1 MMKSD
6 FSVRPATKGDAAFIR
21 RLIWKSEIN
30 PFGLDWR
37 RFVIAVHE
45 NGTRIG
51 CAQLKT
57 HSDGARELASVAV
70 LPLYR
75 HHRVAEVLIWT
86 LLKDL
91 TPPVYLTCRGAL
103 VSFYERFGFHEIID
117 LNSMPAYFL
126 KVKRVF
132 TWLERRKFA
141 QHLAVMVWDA
151 RSDSYL
157 STAPSE

>member
-1 MMKSD
+1 M
-6 FSVRPATKGDAAFIR
+6 
-21 RLIWKSEIN
+21 
-30 PFGLDWR
+30 
-37 RFVIAVHE
+37 
-45 NGTRIG
+45 
-51 CAQLKT
+51 
-57 HSDGARELASVAV
+57 AV

-132 TWLERRKFA
+132 TWLEKRKLV

-151 RSDSYL
+151 RIDSYL
-157 STAPSE
+157 STASSE